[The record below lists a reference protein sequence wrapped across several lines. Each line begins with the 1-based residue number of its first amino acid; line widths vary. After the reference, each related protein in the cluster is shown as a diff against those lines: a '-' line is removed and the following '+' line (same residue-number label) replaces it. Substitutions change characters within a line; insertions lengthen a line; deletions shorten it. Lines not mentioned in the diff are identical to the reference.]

1 MKQSERYLL
10 FLNLVAGVSGVLFT
24 TFQWYSI
31 QQSGRIEHDFFNIA
45 KDTSN
50 IMLLWTVIFAVFI
63 ATVLWMAK
71 KRYSQFNALIAFL
84 ALVLLLAIHQKFGL
98 ELNISSR

>member
-1 MKQSERYLL
+1 
-10 FLNLVAGVSGVLFT
+10 
-24 TFQWYSI
+24 
-31 QQSGRIEHDFFNIA
+31 
-45 KDTSN
+45 
-50 IMLLWTVIFAVFI
+50 MLLWTVIFAVFI